1 MLLRTPR
8 QVHGAAVTI
17 LCQLWLFARWQGWR
31 SRQLFR
37 LCVTPRLT
45 KPMVQWLQYNKGHTP
60 YIYQGSY
67 QWLGETTNWQLS
79 EDDTCEGLLDW
90 METQDIRWW
99 TKCLTAE
106 PNLTNDQDLDPEKSP
121 SEDPSVVQCPATL
134 IFSFPCAERGESC
147 EEWATEVNITRQEIR
162 SEGSGAG
169 ACRALQHGLQRWP
182 RSWLQYCRCTLRKQ
196 MQMETFWQQKVGN
209 LQDSSIY
216 LSLKAEAPE
225 TMQRVWGTSHDP
237 Q

>member
-1 MLLRTPR
+1 MRGNNQL
-8 QVHGAAVTI
+8 TI
-17 LCQLWLFARWQGWR
+17 IRRWYVWR
-31 SRQLFR
+31 
-37 LCVTPRLT
+37 
-45 KPMVQWLQYNKGHTP
+45 
-60 YIYQGSY
+60 I
-67 QWLGETTNWQLS
+67 
-79 EDDTCEGLLDW
+79 
-90 METQDIRWW
+90 IRWKGDPRYMVADKMFDSW
-99 TKCLTAE
+99 TE
-106 PNLTNDQDLDPEKSP
+106 LTNDQDLDSERSP

-147 EEWATEVNITRQEIR
+147 EEWASEVNITRQEIR

-209 LQDSSIY
+209 LQGSIIY

-225 TMQRVWGTSHDP
+225 TMQMVWGTSHDP